1 MSPPIPLAIRDPLL
15 VTIHSLDRSA
25 ILMSTQ
31 YISAEQTYSA
41 TGSTHCFTLMDEAL
55 VDDLTKN
62 LETAERAGAAG
73 GFLAEAA
80 LCCKGGNNSGV

>member
-15 VTIHSLDRSA
+15 VTNHSLDRSA

-31 YISAEQTYSA
+31 YISAEQTYA

-73 GFLAEAA
+73 GFLAGAA
-80 LCCKGGNNSGV
+80 LYCKGGNNSGV